1 MNREIKTPIDKLQQS
16 YADQREKVRLE
27 FSRSEKVGQYR
38 VRTKE
43 ITIMFQREC
52 PLELD
57 YTIKGLDSLK
67 ALIEKLRQS
76 ARLQHRELVIID
88 KDANTE
94 HKSFSEIANLI
105 EDCHDRQ
112 RINATNQRI
121 RDSYNKRTI
130 RCRKV
135 KKIDMRIYENR

>member
-1 MNREIKTPIDKLQQS
+1 MNREIKTPIDKLQERYS
-16 YADQREKVRLE
+16 EQRENVILE
-27 FSRSEKVGQYR
+27 FSRSEKIGQYR
-38 VRTKE
+38 IKTKE
-43 ITIMFQREC
+43 IKVFVGIKC
-52 PLELD
+52 PIELE
-57 YTIKGLDSLK
+57 YTLTSLSSMK
-67 ALIEKLRQS
+67 ELIEKLRRS

-94 HKSFSEIANLI
+94 HRSFSEIRNLV

-121 RDSYNKRTI
+121 RNSYHQRTV
-130 RCRKV
+130 RRRKV

>member
-1 MNREIKTPIDKLQQS
+1 MNREIKTPIDKLQER
-16 YADQREKVRLE
+16 YAEQRDNVILE
-27 FSRSEKVGQYR
+27 FSRSEKIGQYR
-38 VRTKE
+38 IKTKE
-43 ITIMFQREC
+43 IKVFVGIEC
-52 PLELD
+52 PVELE
-57 YTIKGLDSLK
+57 YTLTSLSSMK
-67 ALIEKLRQS
+67 ELIEKLRRS

-94 HKSFSEIANLI
+94 HRSFSAIANLI

-121 RDSYNKRTI
+121 RNSYHQRTV
-130 RCRKV
+130 RRRKV